1 MLLSCGAEPLMDMKT
16 DSHRN
21 HALELEFCFLFFCE
35 IFLFACLVTF
45 LWKPFACCKSAKWC
59 QFLHGN
65 YLKKLYEEAVCY
77 LVPEGGGTYLDLCRA
92 TVNKMNKQ
100 MQIENQLPT

>member
-65 YLKKLYEEAVCY
+65 HMKRLYEKAVRY
-77 LVPEGGGTYLDLCRA
+77 LVPEGVEHT
-92 TVNKMNKQ
+92 
-100 MQIENQLPT
+100 